1 MIDLFQSTA
10 TGISG
15 PANRH
20 FAITPADEDL
30 AIRPRALYAAT
41 GGDIVV
47 RDDEGTDITY
57 SVTAGQI
64 IPLRAVQVRSATTAT
79 VVGWY

>member
-30 AIRPRALYAAT
+30 AIRPRAIYVSAD
-41 GGDIVV
+41 GNVV
-47 RDDEGTDITY
+47 IRDDEGPDITY
-57 SVTAGQI
+57 AVTAGQI
-64 IPLRAVQVRSATTAT
+64 IPFRAVQIRAATTAT